1 MGLCAC
7 VKEREME
14 RETHLLQTGGVE
26 LRLIDD
32 LYSHLGAKKERVSLL
47 LHFAVT
53 PVITRRPDIGA
64 ALATSQ
70 VQTHCCVAE
79 RPARQKKKGTTLAQ
93 MADKGE
99 INGRAITG

>member
-32 LYSHLGAKKERVSLL
+32 LYSHLGAKKSVCQ
-47 LHFAVT
+47 F
-53 PVITRRPDIGA
+53 VIT
-64 ALATSQ
+64 L
-70 VQTHCCVAE
+70 CCNTCYYEAS
-79 RPARQKKKGTTLAQ
+79 
-93 MADKGE
+93 
-99 INGRAITG
+99 